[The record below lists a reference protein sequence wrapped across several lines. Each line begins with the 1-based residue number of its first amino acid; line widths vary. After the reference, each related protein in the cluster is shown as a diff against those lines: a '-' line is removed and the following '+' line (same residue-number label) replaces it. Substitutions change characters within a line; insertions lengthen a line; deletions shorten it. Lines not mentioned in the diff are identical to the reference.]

1 MPNTFCKNVSG
12 IAKYTILTFK
22 LLKPVVVMP
31 ALGVVSMGVA
41 ICSCIMSRG
50 FVMARRLPI
59 NQTGRSENMTYGNA
73 TTWANIYNKTCLRT
87 PLSSQVNNGC
97 NAPSA
102 CLPQLVL
109 RRCCSCPASSY
120 GHSGQSEHLGLK
132 LRICA
137 CFMNFE
143 SKSAQTRDFT

>member
-73 TTWANIYNKTCLRT
+73 TTWANMYTKTCLRT
-87 PLSSQVNNGC
+87 PLSSQVNNGSAAVGGGGSVVGGWARGGKHC
-97 NAPSA
+97 NCNSD
-102 CLPQLVL
+102 
-109 RRCCSCPASSY
+109 
-120 GHSGQSEHLGLK
+120 GL
-132 LRICA
+132 L
-137 CFMNFE
+137 
-143 SKSAQTRDFT
+143 SKARLCNQTF